1 MGEGSG
7 KEGAHVYAWLSSF
20 AAHLKLPQH
29 CQLVILQYKMQNRKC
44 EVWKTN
50 SDVGEHAP
58 LGTAPPPVRSVIF
71 SLQVRTLRLA
81 RGGQLVG
88 DRAGIPPRAVMW
100 PRWAG
105 DPGVKT
111 AVEQTETQLS
121 SCDGHRWWHVLLN
134 CLLHFHVMCY
144 FSPLENPCAW
154 VHRARVHPLLSS
166 SATLCLSYWKHPA
179 RSCGKLKE

>member
-1 MGEGSG
+1 MAEFLCCSL
-7 KEGAHVYAWLSSF
+7 ETTTTLSVGYTPIQNAKSKVWSLKDKYWCWR
-20 AAHLKLPQH
+20 ARPTGDSAPSREVCHLLSTGGDT
-29 CQLVILQYKMQNRKC
+29 
-44 EVWKTN
+44 EA
-50 SDVGEHAP
+50 S
-58 LGTAPPPVRSVIF
+58 
-71 SLQVRTLRLA
+71 

-88 DRAGIPPRAVMW
+88 DRAGIPPRAMMW

-121 SCDGHRWWHVLLN
+121 SCDGHRWWHVLLK
-134 CLLHFHVMCY
+134 CLLHFHVTCY

-166 SATLCLSYWKHPA
+166 PATLCLSYWKHPA